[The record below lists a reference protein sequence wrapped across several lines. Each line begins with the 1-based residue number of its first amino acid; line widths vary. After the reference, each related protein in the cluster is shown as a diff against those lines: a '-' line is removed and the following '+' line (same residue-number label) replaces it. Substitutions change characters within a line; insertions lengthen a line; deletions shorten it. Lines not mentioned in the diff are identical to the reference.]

1 MQPVIFWTDLLHF
14 PSFNRTGLS
23 CEMWHSGPKTEEL
36 RIKIHTQTIAQIG
49 HVQQLSSLSQE
60 LEQSTEWLAGS
71 ELQSSKRNPIQD
83 GRIIGRTGQWHNPS
97 TACGECMRNQVAAS
111 KQESSQIGSLNAKL
125 SLYTAFL
132 RAKTAW
138 VNFFL
143 LISDLTVFNLSERET
158 FRSFCQIF
166 SSVKE
171 PSLNDLWSS
180 ATFEAANSDVEII
193 RFLMKPK
200 AEACSTLL
208 QNLHL
213 QRPKMGNVNHD

>member
-1 MQPVIFWTDLLHF
+1 MASVWGA
-14 PSFNRTGLS
+14 R
-23 CEMWHSGPKTEEL
+23 
-36 RIKIHTQTIAQIG
+36 
-49 HVQQLSSLSQE
+49 
-60 LEQSTEWLAGS
+60 
-71 ELQSSKRNPIQD
+71 
-83 GRIIGRTGQWHNPS
+83 
-97 TACGECMRNQVAAS
+97 VAAS

-213 QRPKMGNVNHD
+213 QRPKNGETWTMIRCILTRRSCPQSKKTIARMVKEEDETATKRTRKGYGHQWKIHTWKANPLSNDHFKGPS